1 MINYQ
6 TTVGLNEKNNGEIHG
21 KYIEYEEYYILKDN
35 KAYKIIIGKINNEI
49 IIKYK
54 KYEMK
59 IDNIRISLFR
69 ESGVNSIDEGYEYLI
84 NIFEQN
90 NVVIKNIV
98 INKTF
103 KLILKMTIDYIEEE
117 KEVILLYSKDN
128 SNSIKSKLNF
138 KTNNNENEIVDL
150 KDEIEFLRTDLINL
164 KDEVNLLRNEFNN
177 LNVINNPNN
186 TDYLFSQISNKSM
199 PRISPKKNLSPKNMK
214 FLKDLTSDS
223 YSSYSLDNSFSVF
236 KSINDILYLIYANKN
251 RAIISFNL
259 VNKQKVSEIANAHDY
274 YITNLRHYLDEINN
288 RDLIMSIS
296 KYNNNIKI
304 WNANDF
310 QCVFNVKDINKQGEL
325 LSACLLMNNDDINV
339 ISSNDSWEAE
349 SEPIKVYDIEGHKIK
364 EINEFFEPT
373 YFIDSYYD
381 KQLCKNYLITGHR
394 GFVISYDYD
403 KNKIYH
409 KYYDKDNR
417 PHCSIIIYNK
427 DDIIK
432 LIDSCDDG
440 NIRIWNFHTGTHL
453 NRIRVNNEYIFGIC
467 LWDEDYLFVGCKDK
481 IIKLID
487 LNNGIIIKDLY
498 GHKNNVIA
506 VKKINHPK
514 YGDCLISQGV
524 GCDEIKLWINKN
536 N

>member
-1 MINYQ
+1 MFNYQ
-6 TTVGLNEKNNGEIHG
+6 TTVSLKEKNNGEIQR
-21 KYIEYEEYYILKDN
+21 KYIEYEEYYVLKDN
-35 KAYKIIIGKINNEI
+35 KAYKIIVGKINNEI

-59 IDNIRISLFR
+59 INNVRIPLFR

-90 NVVIKNIV
+90 NVIIKDIV

-103 KLILKMTIDYIEEE
+103 KLILKMSIDYIEEE
-117 KEVILLYSKDN
+117 KEIILLYSKDN

-236 KSINDILYLIYANKN
+236 KSINDILYLIYSNKN

-259 VNKQKVSEIANAHDY
+259 VTKQKMSEIANAHDY
-274 YITNLRHYLDEINN
+274 YITNLRHYLDEINR
-288 RDLIMSIS
+288 RDLVMSIS

-310 QCVFNVKDINKQGEL
+310 QCLFNVKDINKQGEL
-325 LSACLLMNNDDINV
+325 LSACLLMNNDEINV

-524 GCDEIKLWINKN
+524 GCDEIKLWINKK
-536 N
+536 